1 MGANEGLRTLF
12 LLSHSHFAMNGVKI
26 EIRSD
31 PSQVERDL
39 LFSSLAKFNESQVGD
54 ARFKEFGIFA
64 YGESES
70 IIAGLLGFI
79 LWNGFFISTLWVD
92 EPLRRKGMG
101 RQLLAK
107 AEELAI
113 QNGCCLIHLDTFDFQ
128 ARGFYEKN
136 GFQVFGAI
144 EDYPIGHK
152 RYYLLKRLRRQL
164 NE

>member
-113 QNGCCLIHLDTFDFQ
+113 HGVL
-128 ARGFYEKN
+128 EK
-136 GFQVFGAI
+136 FRSLVIFAI
-144 EDYPIGHK
+144 VRICTCT
-152 RYYLLKRLRRQL
+152 
-164 NE
+164 

>member
-113 QNGCCLIHLDTFDFQ
+113 QNGCCLIHFQ

-136 GFQVFGAI
+136 GFHVFGAI